1 MSIKSIVAGGPVAIL
16 AAGGGIMWA
25 QHELHYLLRP
35 SVVETIAGIA
45 AVTGGVL
52 WAKNKSKAQLAPQPA
67 TEQPQQVSATL
78 PHQVTRQA
86 LPPAQPQV
94 TDLYTVREMHRMN

>member
-1 MSIKSIVAGGPVAIL
+1 MSIKSIIAGGPVAIL

-52 WAKNKSKAQLAPQPA
+52 WAKNKSKAQPAHSEAP
-67 TEQPQQVSATL
+67 PQQVT
-78 PHQVTRQA
+78 TNRQEPTAARRA
-86 LPPAQPQV
+86 LPPAQSQV
-94 TDLYTVREMHRMN
+94 TDLYTVRQMHRMN